1 MFTVATQ
8 EFSGPLEKLL
18 SLVEEKKMD
27 VTCISLAAVTADF
40 LAFVGELKKRIE
52 QEENMSSDDMRV
64 LADFLVV
71 AAQLILIKSRA
82 VLPGLEI
89 SQEDEV
95 LMAELERRL
104 ATYKMMQPVFD
115 MLKKTWDEGGQSF
128 ERGGSWGHGSV
139 FYPSSNLTPT
149 QLSKSLQNVIR
160 TVSAF
165 VMKEEKIER
174 QVVSLK
180 KTIETLSSLVNKG
193 ASIFSE
199 VVKDGSKEETIVSF
213 LALLHLLR
221 DSMVVARQDGLFGK
235 IEMKN
240 CKS

>member
-27 VTCISLAAVTADF
+27 VTRINLAAVTADF
-40 LAFVGELKKRIE
+40 LTFVGELKKSIE
-52 QEENMSSDDMRV
+52 QGGNMSPNDMRL

-71 AAQLILIKSRA
+71 AAQLILIKSKA

-104 ATYKMMQPVFD
+104 AVYKMMQPVFAI
-115 MLKKTWDEGGQSF
+115 LQRTWNESGQSF

-149 QLSKSLQNVIR
+149 QLSESLQNVIQ
-160 TVSAF
+160 TISTF
-165 VMKEEKIER
+165 VMEEEKIER
-174 QVVSLK
+174 QVISLK
-180 KTIETLSSLVNKG
+180 KTIQSLSSLVSKG
-193 ASIFSE
+193 SSIFSD
-199 VVKDGSKEETIVSF
+199 VVENGSKEEIIISF

-235 IEMKN
+235 IEMKTH
-240 CKS
+240 KS

>member
-1 MFTVATQ
+1 
-8 EFSGPLEKLL
+8 
-18 SLVEEKKMD
+18 
-27 VTCISLAAVTADF
+27 
-40 LAFVGELKKRIE
+40 
-52 QEENMSSDDMRV
+52 MSSDDMRL

-71 AAQLILIKSRA
+71 AAQLILIKSKA
-82 VLPGLEI
+82 VLPELEI

-115 MLKKTWDEGGQSF
+115 MLKKIWNENGQSF
-128 ERGGSWGHGSV
+128 ERGGSWGHDSV
-139 FYPSSNLTPT
+139 FYPSSNLTSS
-149 QLSKSLQNVIR
+149 QLCDSLKNVIQ

-165 VMKEEKIER
+165 VMEEEKIER

-199 VVKDGSKEETIVSF
+199 VIKNGSKEEAVVSF

-221 DSMVVARQDGLFGK
+221 DSMVVVRQDGLFGK
-235 IEMKN
+235 IEMKTRE
-240 CKS
+240 S